1 MVDLHSNPGSCCF
14 LDCLARWNSPGRTL
28 VLVNFGLFGQNILHL
43 EKVGRTFLCDVF
55 YLLICQHSQVSGMCN
70 SSQSEDHGAF
80 QVSSWKIRSHFSLRN
95 LSLNLA
101 KICKLCDFSLTYG
114 ANCTFLITI
123 QCQYLR
129 RQLFLKRYSTESIHY
144 VLFDSFY
151 FLSLDISTLGTRDKR
166 FGPPGSLAKR
176 VQFAKQI
183 QEMTEDLCW
192 HCLLIN
198 RLKLSLKNSK

>member
-1 MVDLHSNPGSCCF
+1 MCWNTNLFLTNRSSMVDLHSNPGWCCF
-14 LDCLARWNSPGRTL
+14 LDCLARWNSPGKTL

-43 EKVGRTFLCDVF
+43 EKVVRTFLCDVF
-55 YLLICQHSQVSGMCN
+55 YLLIRQHSQVSGMCN

-101 KICKLCDFSLTYG
+101 KNCKLCDFSLTYG

-129 RQLFLKRYSTESIHY
+129 RQLRISEAIFHRIDPLCAVWQFLFFISWHIYIRYS
-144 VLFDSFY
+144 
-151 FLSLDISTLGTRDKR
+151 R
-166 FGPPGSLAKR
+166 
-176 VQFAKQI
+176 
-183 QEMTEDLCW
+183 
-192 HCLLIN
+192 
-198 RLKLSLKNSK
+198 